1 MANTKHILKKSWSFK
16 GLKFWPIQKTR
27 WETTQAIGTP
37 ALSFMPVNEITT
49 KLGPARLKFRHV
61 PSGWFDHR
69 NRTQTGRFGFGSK
82 WGKILLKNWDYGW
95 FDHEKIINWIG
106 TNRDSSKMGWS
117 GLQSK
122 PIFWT
127 PVHPQTIKQSK
138 LRPMKPVHTL
148 CPELRTPCS
157 ARCFPLPSV
166 SEVENRWIIR
176 TRNCQTLVTW
186 TSTTI
191 LPWIP

>member
-1 MANTKHILKKSWSFK
+1 MRSPPNLGQHASNFATF
-16 GLKFWPIQKTR
+16 R
-27 WETTQAIGTP
+27 QADSIT
-37 ALSFMPVNEITT
+37 EIAP
-49 KLGPARLKFRHV
+49 KPGFL
-61 PSGWFDHR
+61 
-69 NRTQTGRFGFGSK
+69 NRFGFGSK

-95 FDHEKIINWIG
+95 FDHEKFINWIG

-127 PVHPQTIKQSK
+127 PVH
-138 LRPMKPVHTL
+138 TL

-166 SEVENRWIIR
+166 SDVENRWIIR

-191 LPWIP
+191 LPWIPSTTLCQELIFSIMNHWASSVCSCHHQE